1 MRKCRKC
8 PIISPDE
15 GEEGGRGG
23 MNKPSFK
30 RGLKMDFLSSPYKSI
45 NPSEI
50 GIKLK
55 LKDGNW
61 YIREI
66 GQGFYGGWGSVK

>member
-1 MRKCRKC
+1 
-8 PIISPDE
+8 
-15 GEEGGRGG
+15 
-23 MNKPSFK
+23 MNKPSFR

-66 GQGFYGGWGSVK
+66 GQGFYGGWGSVE

>member
-15 GEEGGRGG
+15 GGGG

-45 NPSEI
+45 IPSEI

-66 GQGFYGGWGSVK
+66 GQGFYGGWGSVE

>member
-15 GEEGGRGG
+15 GRGVETSHLSEGA
-23 MNKPSFK
+23 
-30 RGLKMDFLSSPYKSI
+30 LKWIFLAAPI

-55 LKDGNW
+55 LKVCS
-61 YIREI
+61 
-66 GQGFYGGWGSVK
+66 F

>member
-15 GEEGGRGG
+15 GKGVGGWRGG
-23 MNKPSFK
+23 GGVETSHLSE
-30 RGLKMDFLSSPYKSI
+30 GALKWIFLAAPI

-55 LKDGNW
+55 LKVCS
-61 YIREI
+61 
-66 GQGFYGGWGSVK
+66 F

>member
-1 MRKCRKC
+1 MGKCRKC

-15 GEEGGRGG
+15 GRGETSHLSEEA
-23 MNKPSFK
+23 
-30 RGLKMDFLSSPYKSI
+30 LKWIFLAAPI

-55 LKDGNW
+55 LK
-61 YIREI
+61 
-66 GQGFYGGWGSVK
+66 V